1 MNQFKKF
8 VKRNFTGFAFFYRYL
23 GKSILG
29 AFVLSMAVSFMDGMG
44 LSMFFPL
51 LKIVSGSQNLADSAD
66 MENLAYVVSGIESL
80 GIPMTLATVLLFM
93 VIFFS
98 LKGIAKYCQS
108 IYLVILQQSFIRDIR
123 IRSLNLLNNIKFKAF
138 ITSDIGR
145 IQNTMTTEVERSQQ
159 SFKSYFESLQ
169 HGTMV
174 FIYMG
179 FAFFLDAQFA
189 ILVCIGGGLTT
200 LFYRVLYKYTKAAS
214 RKLSNHNSIYQG
226 KVIQHIGNFKYLKAS
241 GRVHEYATQLA
252 DIIRQ
257 VESARRQIG
266 FLASIA
272 SAAREPMMVAVVA
285 LVIFA
290 QVTLLDGAI
299 GAIIISLLFFYRAL
313 TSLTQM
319 QMQWNRYIENS
330 GSLENL
336 KNFQIELRKEQEVIG
351 KHTLDNFKQSIDLI
365 DLSFYFGSTLILD
378 DINLNIK
385 KNESIALVGESG
397 SGKSTLVNLL
407 TGLLPPDYGKITI
420 DGIEFKDLDKESYQK
435 RIGYVSQDS
444 VIFNDTIYNNVTF
457 WAPKNQANLQR
468 FQKAMDQAS
477 LNDFF
482 MNLAYGED
490 TELGNNGINLS
501 GGQKQRISIARELYK
516 DIDILI
522 LDEATSALDS
532 ETEKEIQ
539 KSVENLQGEYTLI
552 MIAHRLST
560 IRHADSIVYME
571 KGRIIDQGNFS
582 ELQTRQD
589 RFRKMV
595 ELQEL

>member
-1 MNQFKKF
+1 MKQLKKLI
-8 VKRNFTGFAFFYRYL
+8 KRNFTGFAFFYHYL

-51 LKIVSGSQNLADSAD
+51 LKIVSGSEDLADSAD
-66 MENLAYVVSGIESL
+66 MGNLAYVISGIESL
-80 GIPMTLATVLLFM
+80 GIPMTLVTVLLFM
-93 VIFFS
+93 VLFFS
-98 LKGIAKYCQS
+98 LKGFAKYCQS
-108 IYLVILQQSFIRDIR
+108 IYLVILQQKFIRDIR
-123 IRSLNLLNNIKFKAF
+123 LRSLNLLNNIRFKAF

-159 SFKSYFESLQ
+159 SFKAYFESLQ

-174 FIYMG
+174 VIYMG

-200 LFYRVLYKYTKAAS
+200 FFYRMLYKHTKAAS
-214 RKLSNHNSIYQG
+214 RRLSNYNSNYQG
-226 KVIQHIGNFKYLKAS
+226 KVIQHIANFKYLKAS

-257 VESARRQIG
+257 VEDSRRQIG

-290 QVTLLDGAI
+290 QVTLFNGAI
-299 GAIIISLLFFYRAL
+299 GAIMISLLFFYRAL

-319 QMQWNRYIENS
+319 QMRWNRYIENS

-336 KNFQIELRKEQEVIG
+336 KNFQVELRKEQENSGEYV
-351 KHTLDNFKQSIDLI
+351 LDYFKDKIELNDL
-365 DLSFYFGSTLILD
+365 DFYFGSTLILD
-378 DINLNIK
+378 SIK
-385 KNESIALVGESG
+385 LQIGKNESVALVGESG
-397 SGKSTLVNLL
+397 SGKSTLVNLI
-407 TGLLPPDYGKITI
+407 TGLLPPDNGEIAI
-420 DGIEFKDLDKESYQK
+420 DGLDFKHLDKESYQK
-435 RIGYVSQDS
+435 RIGYVSQDP
-444 VIFNDTIYNNVTF
+444 VVFNDTIYNNVTF
-457 WAPKNQANLQR
+457 WAPKNKENLQK
-468 FQKAMDQAS
+468 FHKAMNQATLS
-477 LNDFF
+477 SFF
-482 MNLAYGED
+482 DNLAYGED

-571 KGRIIDQGNFS
+571 KGRIIDQGGFV
-582 ELQTRQD
+582 ELQSRQD